1 MKKLI
6 ITLIWICAFTLG
18 FLYAGYTDNLEKER
32 IEKHSKIK

>member
-18 FLYAGYTDNLEKER
+18 FLYAGYEDAKHNEMTKTER
-32 IEKHSKIK
+32 TK